1 MDASEALTHDGPIRS
16 VITLKQPAFDAACAS
31 LMRMVMADYE
41 PTLLIGIRTGG
52 LVVAEAMA
60 RSLSQPLVVLPL
72 TCRRPGTAT
81 KSRLPLLH
89 EVLGAL
95 PRGVVDAMRIVEHR
109 LLASRRK
116 RSAKAPS
123 VDHNEAAAIVALLAE
138 RRETHRLL
146 VVDDAV
152 DSGATLAAVMELLR
166 SQCPS
171 GTEICT
177 AVITVTLASPRVM
190 PDFVLHHRVLC
201 RFPWSFDAAR

>member
-1 MDASEALTHDGPIRS
+1 MDASEALSHDGQVRS
-16 VITLKQPAFDAACAS
+16 VITLKQPEFEAACAS

-41 PTLLIGIRTGG
+41 PTLLVGVRTGG

-60 RSLSQPLVVLPL
+60 RSLSRPVVLLPL
-72 TCRRPGTAT
+72 TCQRPGTAT

-89 EVLGAL
+89 EVLGAM
-95 PRGVVDAMRIVEHR
+95 PRGAVDAMRIVEHR

-116 RSAKAPS
+116 RLAKTPH
-123 VDHNEAAAIVALLAE
+123 VDHDEAAAIAALLAE
-138 RRETHRLL
+138 GTHKHRLL

-152 DSGATLAAVMELLR
+152 DSGATLATVVERLR
-166 SQCPS
+166 SMCPS
-171 GTEICT
+171 DTEIRT
-177 AVITVTLASPRVM
+177 AVITVTLDSPRLL

>member
-16 VITLKQPAFDAACAS
+16 VITLKQPAFEAACAS
-31 LMRMVMADYE
+31 LMRMVLADYE
-41 PTLLIGIRTGG
+41 PTLLVGIRTGG

-60 RSLSQPLVVLPL
+60 RSLSRPMVVLPL

-81 KSRLPLLH
+81 KSRLPFLH
-89 EVLGAL
+89 EVLGAM

-109 LLASRRK
+109 LLAARRK
-116 RSAKAPS
+116 RLATAPS
-123 VDHNEAAAIVALLAE
+123 VDHDEAAAIAALLAE
-138 RRETHRLL
+138 RTVQHRLL

-152 DSGATLAAVMELLR
+152 DSGATLATVMEILR
-166 SQCPS
+166 SSCPND
-171 GTEICT
+171 TEICS
-177 AVITVTLASPRVM
+177 AVITVTLDSPRIM

>member
-1 MDASEALTHDGPIRS
+1 MDANEALTRDGPIRS
-16 VITLKQPAFDAACAS
+16 VITLNQPEFEAACAS

-41 PTLLIGIRTGG
+41 PTLLVGIRTGG

-60 RSLSQPLVVLPL
+60 RSLSRPMVVLPL

-81 KSRLPLLH
+81 KSRLPFLH
-89 EVLGAL
+89 EVLGTL

-109 LLASRRK
+109 LLTSRRK
-116 RSAKAPS
+116 RSSKAPS
-123 VDHNEAAAIVALLAE
+123 VDHDEAAAIAALLAE
-138 RRETHRLL
+138 RTDQHRLL

-166 SQCPS
+166 SSCPS
-171 GTEICT
+171 RTEICT
-177 AVITVTLASPRVM
+177 AVITVTLDSPRIM